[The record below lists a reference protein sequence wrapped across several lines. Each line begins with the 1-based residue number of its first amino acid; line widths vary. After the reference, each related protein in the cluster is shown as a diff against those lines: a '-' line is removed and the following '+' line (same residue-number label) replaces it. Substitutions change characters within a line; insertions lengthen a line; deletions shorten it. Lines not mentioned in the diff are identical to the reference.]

1 MALYLTPDGD
11 LPSRGSYVPVG
22 YGLVCEVLDG
32 LAADPEAVT
41 DPDARTLLVHYA
53 EMVRRNVLSESDVAK
68 LCRKIYQD
76 HKRALDLILAHRPD
90 PQMSIGNLLLRLID
104 SDGRVTATRRT
115 RKPYVYFSPTG
126 WDTSPHGPLDFVF
139 HNYSVSLDLYIE
151 VSWADEV
158 ARRKLF
164 DVARRHGS
172 LFEGS
177 IENPKGGLNPKLYR
191 RTFLTGRLYEE
202 ASDSDREEEIRRV

>member
-1 MALYLTPDGD
+1 
-11 LPSRGSYVPVG
+11 
-22 YGLVCEVLDG
+22 
-32 LAADPEAVT
+32 
-41 DPDARTLLVHYA
+41 
-53 EMVRRNVLSESDVAK
+53 
-68 LCRKIYQD
+68 
-76 HKRALDLILAHRPD
+76 
-90 PQMSIGNLLLRLID
+90 MSIGNLLLRLID

-202 ASDSDREEEIRRV
+202 ASDSDREEEIRRVWTEFLDGDLPQIDAALKEERWIWEAADPNDLT